1 MSFPPEIQIH
11 EVSPTIQV
19 REVSPERQIHETSP
33 EICTEFGQKVII
45 FVVI

>member
-11 EVSPTIQV
+11 EVSPTIEV